1 MPWHNVEMK
10 MSFAQF
16 ANEMPKPFWIFFM
29 VVGFIVF
36 WPIGL
41 AVLGYMLW
49 SGKMNSGWSSSK
61 WKACSRSSRRRSTG
75 NLAFDEYREETLRR
89 LEDEQKEFEIFLE
102 RLKLAK
108 DQKEFDQFMSE
119 KNGAVSS

>member
-1 MPWHNVEMK
+1 

-16 ANEMPKPFWIFFM
+16 ADEMPKPFWIFFM
-29 VVGFIVF
+29 VMGFIMF

-49 SGKMNSGWSSSK
+49 SGKMKSGWSSSK
-61 WKACSRSSRRRSTG
+61 WKSCARSHRRRSTG

-89 LEDEQKEFEIFLE
+89 LEEEQKEFEMFLE

-108 DQKEFDQFMSE
+108 DQKEFDQFMAE
-119 KNGAVSS
+119 KNGAPSAPA

>member
-1 MPWHNVEMK
+1 MT
-10 MSFAQF
+10 FTQF
-16 ANEMPKPFWIFFM
+16 VDEMPKPVMIGMM

-49 SGKMNSGWSSSK
+49 SGKMGKCSGSK
-61 WKACSRSSRRRSTG
+61 WKKWSHGYSRGGSSG
-75 NLAFDEYREETLRR
+75 NLAFDEYKDETLRR
-89 LEDEQKEFEIFLE
+89 LEDEQKEFQMFLE

-108 DQKEFDQFMSE
+108 DQKEFDQFMTERNKPETS
-119 KNGAVSS
+119 VV